1 MLALAGPVLP
11 TQYQGDDG
19 LALVGEELTD
29 ILMLTNRR
37 FPTQDMAT
45 HTMVEAILST
55 TIRMSI
61 HELL

>member
-1 MLALAGPVLP
+1 MLALASLVLP
-11 TQYQGDDG
+11 TRYREEGG

-29 ILMLTNRR
+29 IPVLTDHR

-45 HTMVEAILST
+45 HTTVEAILSI